1 MYQKECTFGIHQL
14 LGIEMTAASIDT
26 AKIFNTGRSQAVRLP
41 KAFRF
46 STKEVTIERQGQGI
60 GAWVLDWAKAQARA
74 QGRDMTLSAL
84 KQSAANRFYVRHGFV
99 PVAQSDFDI
108 DYRWSVREAVAA

>member
-1 MYQKECTFGIHQL
+1 
-14 LGIEMTAASIDT
+14 
-26 AKIFNTGRSQAVRLP
+26 
-41 KAFRF
+41 
-46 STKEVTIERQGQGI
+46 
-60 GAWVLDWAKAQARA
+60 
-74 QGRDMTLSAL
+74 MTLSAL